1 MKWDYYLGDT
11 LLYVFATNEALWK
24 TIKTDWLYND
34 FAKKSQ
40 IILKM
45 RTADVCHTCMRKF
58 IERDI
63 RNSLPVN
70 FFDILDGIRLSMTFR
85 SRSAVLKP
93 TEQNGNQGTYEK
105 IFLTA

>member
-1 MKWDYYLGDT
+1 LAPVSIVGFNAYEGYYLGDA
-11 LLYVFATNEALWK
+11 LLYVFATKEALWK

-45 RTADVCHTCMRKF
+45 RTADVCHKCMRKF

-63 RNSLPVN
+63 PKLLTCQ

-85 SRSAVLKP
+85 SVQL
-93 TEQNGNQGTYEK
+93 Y
-105 IFLTA
+105 